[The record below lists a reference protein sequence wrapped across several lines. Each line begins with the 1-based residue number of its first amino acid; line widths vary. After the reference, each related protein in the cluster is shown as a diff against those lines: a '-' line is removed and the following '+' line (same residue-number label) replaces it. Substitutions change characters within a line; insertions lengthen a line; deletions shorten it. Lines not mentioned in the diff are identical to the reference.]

1 MPKPISRKRRERSC
15 HTCADGGNPGEG
27 VQCDPKTWR
36 QCVDDPAGGLP
47 HWKPKPG
54 APKLQD
60 PLADAID
67 QGITFDR
74 DQCRWL
80 CHHLANPLTGIAA
93 KSEDTRAK
101 SVQRCVAVLDAV
113 KAQTRPPYPGRV
125 MEDRKRCIVCDRLA
139 ELGPGA
145 VCSACSDEEET

>member
-54 APKLQD
+54 APKLDFVFTVCDDAANEVCPVWPGQPMTAHWGLPD
-60 PLADAID
+60 PAAVEGSEAEQAIAFADCFRMLHQRID
-67 QGITFDR
+67 IFVNLPFDR
-74 DQCRWL
+74 LSKLSLQK
-80 CHHLANPLTGIAA
+80 HLEDIGKTQDAGA
-93 KSEDTRAK
+93 KEPA
-101 SVQRCVAVLDAV
+101 
-113 KAQTRPPYPGRV
+113 
-125 MEDRKRCIVCDRLA
+125 
-139 ELGPGA
+139 
-145 VCSACSDEEET
+145 